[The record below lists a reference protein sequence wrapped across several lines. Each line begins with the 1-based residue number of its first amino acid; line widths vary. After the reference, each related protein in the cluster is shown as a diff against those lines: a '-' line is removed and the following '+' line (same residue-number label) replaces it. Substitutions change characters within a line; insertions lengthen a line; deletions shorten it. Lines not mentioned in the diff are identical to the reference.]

1 MKKQRIKVLLIMLLV
16 ITSITIYILVIRPK
30 GFGIINGKV
39 DFKVINKIEY
49 DPLDKVDI
57 QQLDKNIIKSSK
69 DGVTMENLNGTA
81 IWDKTFNMM
90 NPKVIKESKYL
101 AVGDISGKEVYLFNK
116 EGFVRRYNVNYPIL
130 MYDINEKG
138 IVVII
143 QQSVKGHIIEIF
155 DDGGKRIVH
164 RETVLESDGYPLAF
178 DISKDGTKVVTSYLF
193 VKGNSI
199 TSNLTFFNFSETG
212 QRFEEKVTGGYS
224 IDGTIIPQ
232 LKILD
237 NKHVCAIGDNQ
248 ILFYKLDVVPEE
260 INQIELTNEIK
271 MVNYTDNK
279 LLILFGKTTK
289 NDESYKDNSLV
300 IYSNIGK
307 VLSNTEFDDNITYLS
322 GNMDKYYVESDLFI
336 REYCNGKIN
345 WKATIKEDIKKIMPF
360 GKNTFIIVLQDEYRI
375 IKIVK

>member
-1 MKKQRIKVLLIMLLV
+1 MLLV